1 MFIMITMFGLSLWL
15 KLNNNFTKCSR
26 EKGAIWLQHLFG
38 FVALSICPFCPDF
51 PLYLNNYFIKR
62 IYMHII
68 KTASMRGLR
77 LCALFV
83 VSTYISRLID
93 ENVRKKAKT
102 KILKYKF
109 MRKMIY
115 HLVVHKILRKTV
127 YFIYHFNVCFSRNW
141 RKCSQNLEKWKLKNS
156 NLWRKWYIIL

>member
-1 MFIMITMFGLSLWL
+1 
-15 KLNNNFTKCSR
+15 
-26 EKGAIWLQHLFG
+26 
-38 FVALSICPFCPDF
+38 
-51 PLYLNNYFIKR
+51 
-62 IYMHII
+62 MHII
-68 KTASMRGLR
+68 RTASMRGLR

-115 HLVVHKILRKTV
+115 HLVGHEILQKTV
-127 YFIYHFNVCFSRNW
+127 YFVKRYYFRGW
-141 RKCSQNLEKWKLKNS
+141 RYLRKCMKKLN
-156 NLWRKWYIIL
+156 IIE